1 MVGVDSATVAFPC
14 QKTIRGAF
22 SSLEFTQWLF
32 LGHNGDAARWSGS
45 PGEGDKAKRQAREFS
60 LVRLSWLLSYSQH
73 VFWMDTDLWT
83 ILTQHSHFLVAEDQT
98 DWDIY
103 TYKVF
108 VFISSSKMGKGS

>member
-1 MVGVDSATVAFPC
+1 MKWFT
-14 QKTIRGAF
+14 RGGGQNQETGQRVLF
-22 SSLEFTQWLF
+22 SE
-32 LGHNGDAARWSGS
+32 
-45 PGEGDKAKRQAREFS
+45 AREFP

-83 ILTQHSHFLVAEDQT
+83 ILTQCSPFLVAEDQT

-108 VFISSSKMGKGS
+108 VFISSRKMWEGQLEYPQF